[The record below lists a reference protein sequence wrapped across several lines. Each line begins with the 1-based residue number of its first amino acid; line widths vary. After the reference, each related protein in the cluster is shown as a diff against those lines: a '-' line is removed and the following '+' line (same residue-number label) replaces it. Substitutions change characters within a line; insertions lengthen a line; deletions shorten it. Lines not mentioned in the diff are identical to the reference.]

1 MLDKTF
7 GPGSAIVSVDV
18 TLDHDQVRTTREEV
32 IPYARGSTGNG
43 NAARAIVRSRT
54 STQAT
59 GPNAVAMVQAATG
72 ADQPAAAP
80 APVAN
85 NRPAATTSEVEYQNS
100 RVVEQTVSKPGSVR
114 RISVGVMLPQA
125 LASDRMKELSH
136 VVAMAVGLNRERG
149 DEIAISSLDQFA
161 ATAPAATAAPPVTD
175 TTTPQI
181 EDASPSA
188 GRAAPRADLTLL
200 VAALLGV
207 GLIVA
212 LISLAGARRRADAAA
227 LSADERDRL
236 LAQMRQWLGG
246 QQQRS

>member
-1 MLDKTF
+1 M
-7 GPGSAIVSVDV
+7 
-18 TLDHDQVRTTREEV
+18 
-32 IPYARGSTGNG
+32 
-43 NAARAIVRSRT
+43 
-54 STQAT
+54 
-59 GPNAVAMVQAATG
+59 
-72 ADQPAAAP
+72 
-80 APVAN
+80 
-85 NRPAATTSEVEYQNS
+85 
-100 RVVEQTVSKPGSVR
+100 
-114 RISVGVMLPQA
+114 
-125 LASDRMKELSH
+125 
-136 VVAMAVGLNRERG
+136 
-149 DEIAISSLDQFA
+149 
-161 ATAPAATAAPPVTD
+161 TD